1 MKTRKAWFALVV
13 LLVVNGT
20 ARGDFIATAT
30 LTGDG
35 EDPTSPGTGSGIVTF
50 TSATDSLSVSIA
62 FANLSSPTVLV
73 DSLGSAH
80 IHFGDP
86 GTNGPVIFPF
96 TNFPTGVTSGTYSTV
111 LTAANLL
118 PDPADGIKT
127 FADAVSAIEG
137 GHTYIN
143 IHTVA
148 HPDGEIRGQLAV
160 PEPAG
165 LTLLALGLGGILAVA
180 RFGRRRAA

>member
-1 MKTRKAWFALVV
+1 MKRRNAWFVLVV
-13 LLVVNGT
+13 LLAVHGA
-20 ARGDFIATAT
+20 ARGDFVAKAT

-35 EDPTSPGTGSGIVTF
+35 EDPTSPGTGSASVTF
-50 TSATDSLSVSIA
+50 LSATDSLDVSLT

-86 GTNGPVIFPF
+86 GVNGPVLFPF
-96 TNFPTGVTSGTYSTV
+96 VNFPTGVTSGNFSTV
-111 LTAANLL
+111 LTAADFL
-118 PDPADGIKT
+118 PDAADGINT
-127 FADAVSAIEG
+127 FAQAVGQIEG

-143 IHTVA
+143 IHTQA
-148 HPDGEIRGQLAV
+148 HPDGEIRGQLVV

-165 LTLLALGLGGILAVA
+165 LTLLALGLGGIMAAA

>member
-1 MKTRKAWFALVV
+1 LALVV
-13 LLVVNGT
+13 LLAVHGA
-20 ARGDFIATAT
+20 ARGDFVVTAT

-35 EDPTSPGTGSGIVTF
+35 EDPTSPGIGSAIVTF
-50 TSATDSLSVSIA
+50 ISATDSLDVSIA

-73 DSLGSAH
+73 DSLGSGH

-86 GTNGPVIFPF
+86 DVNGPVIFPF
-96 TNFPTGVTSGTYSTV
+96 TNFPTGVTTGAYSTV
-111 LTAANLL
+111 LTAANFL
-118 PDPADGIKT
+118 PDPADGINT
-127 FADAVSAIEG
+127 FADAVNQIEG

-143 IHTVA
+143 IHTIA
-148 HPDGEIRGQLAV
+148 HPDGEIRGQLTLAAV